1 MHRGYIVPGLAFPV
15 MLGVLAGALVG
26 ARMLPHLHTQR
37 LRVVFSVLVA
47 ALAVELLLNALTGK
61 I

>member
-1 MHRGYIVPGLAFPV
+1 V

-26 ARMLPHLHTQR
+26 ARMLPHLHTQK

-47 ALAVELLLNALTGK
+47 ALAVELLVNAFTGK